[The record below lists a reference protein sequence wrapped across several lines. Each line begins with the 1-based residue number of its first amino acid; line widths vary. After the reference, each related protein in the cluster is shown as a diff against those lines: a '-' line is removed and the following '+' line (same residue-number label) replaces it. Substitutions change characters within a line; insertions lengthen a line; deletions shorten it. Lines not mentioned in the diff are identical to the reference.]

1 MKVLLD
7 TNVIVDVLQ
16 QREPWRQDGES
27 IFLAAATNQITAC
40 VTAKQLADIHY
51 MTRKLLKGQP
61 HADSLAKQVVGKL
74 MTFIEL
80 EDTCA
85 ADCQTAMGINNN
97 DFEDAMLI
105 ACAARES
112 MDYIVTRNTA
122 HFKGVCNTRCYAD
135 GFCQASERE
144 GPELIAPAPSWH
156 NYYI

>member
-16 QREPWRQDGES
+16 QREPWRQNGEE
-27 IFLAAATNQITAC
+27 IFIAAATRLITAC
-40 VTAKQLADIHY
+40 VTAKQIADIHY
-51 MTRKLLKGQP
+51 MTKKLFKGQP
-61 HADSLAKQVVGKL
+61 QVDNLAKQVVGKL
-74 MTFIEL
+74 MTFMEL

-85 ADCQTAMGINNN
+85 ADCQTAMGINNS

-122 HFKGVCNTRCYAD
+122 HFKGSAVPVVTPAD
-135 GFCQASERE
+135 FVKF
-144 GPELIAPAPSWH
+144 L
-156 NYYI
+156 NKTDDK